1 MSLDFLLKAVDRDS
15 FEALATEHG
24 FLDEDGNPVPGAD
37 FDPTPGSPAYEA
49 GIPVAPP
56 EELQGEWV
64 PGFHFNLR
72 VSGELAAEQI
82 EGIPQTDPKDG
93 SLLPLRLRTRFG
105 ITMTELGTE
114 WVGENGTTT
123 GVTYAGV
130 TFIDPES
137 IASPQRVWL

>member
-1 MSLDFLLKAVDRDS
+1 MIDFLLLAVDRDS
-15 FEALATEHG
+15 MEAMATEHG
-24 FLDEDGNPVPGAD
+24 FLDADGNPVLGAD
-37 FDPTPGSPAYEA
+37 FDPTPGSPAYED
-49 GIPVAPP
+49 GIPVRPP

-93 SLLPLRLRTRFG
+93 SLLPLRRRTKFG
-105 ITMTELGTE
+105 QAMVENGTE

-123 GVTYAGV
+123 GVTHAGV
-130 TFIDPES
+130 TFIDVES
-137 IASPQRVWL
+137 VATRQRVWL